1 MAWYTVPCRPI
12 DNGIVPA
19 IINLPLVVDLAEV
32 DRVGEQ
38 LVDLAARKWSAPN
51 LPVGRKYAARRMDLI
66 LAHLSGDQPNIPQF
80 EVSREDLSYERCMV
94 LDDLEAATVGLVS
107 SRLSRSIVCPFLFS
121 PVSAAR
127 VVCGNQP
134 VIVVLAVRECTKLVP
149 EVVEPERL
157 SWQQKSS

>member
-38 LVDLAARKWSAPN
+38 LVDMAARKWSAPN
-51 LPVGRKYAARRMDLI
+51 LPAGRKYAARRMDLI

-94 LDDLEAATVGLVS
+94 LDDLEAATVGLVTDRRDAS
-107 SRLSRSIVCPFLFS
+107 HPHALGLGGSDLVANAL
-121 PVSAAR
+121 
-127 VVCGNQP
+127 CGH
-134 VIVVLAVRECTKLVP
+134 LTLELREAQQH
-149 EVVEPERL
+149 VER
-157 SWQQKSS
+157 